1 MTNDLPRRL
10 FEKNFLASKPIFSL
24 YRKQGHSKIS
34 ATLLIA
40 AIIVASALTYLLIHS
55 ATA

>member
-10 FEKNFLASKPIFSL
+10 FEKNSLVAKPIFNL
-24 YRKQGHSKIS
+24 HRRQGHSKIS

-40 AIIVASALTYLLIHS
+40 AIIVATALTYLLIHS
-55 ATA
+55 AVA